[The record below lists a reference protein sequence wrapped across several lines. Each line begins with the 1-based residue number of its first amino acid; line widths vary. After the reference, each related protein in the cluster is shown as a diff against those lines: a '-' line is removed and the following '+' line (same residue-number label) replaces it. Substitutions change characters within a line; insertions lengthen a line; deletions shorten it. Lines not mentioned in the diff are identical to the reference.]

1 MKYQL
6 IKKIERNPHNFI
18 YEIILTLILAFSILW
33 IIYISV
39 PYIPYRLYL
48 IEPTEPIEKK

>member
-6 IKKIERNPHNFI
+6 NQKMKRNPNNYL
-18 YEIILTLILAFSILW
+18 YETILTLILAFSILW

-39 PYIPYRLYL
+39 PYLPYKLYL
-48 IEPTEPIEKK
+48 YN